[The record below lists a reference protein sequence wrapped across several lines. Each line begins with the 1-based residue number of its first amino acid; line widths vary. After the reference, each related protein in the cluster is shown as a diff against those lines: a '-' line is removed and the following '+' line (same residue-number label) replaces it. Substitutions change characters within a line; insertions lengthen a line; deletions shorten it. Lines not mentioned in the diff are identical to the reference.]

1 MTYLIDEKHNDNAR
15 TSQRNSLENHFSN
28 YLTNAVV
35 DTVSSDEIVQQQ
47 LESCTL
53 DVKETNNDS
62 FQIVINVDYA
72 RDYGK

>member
-1 MTYLIDEKHNDNAR
+1 MTYLVDEKHNDNAR
-15 TSQRNSLENHFSN
+15 TSQRNRLENHFSN
-28 YLTNAVV
+28 YLTYAVV

>member
-1 MTYLIDEKHNDNAR
+1 MTYLVDENHNDNAR
-15 TSQRNSLENHFSN
+15 TSQRNRLENHFSN
-28 YLTNAVV
+28 YLTYAVV

>member
-28 YLTNAVV
+28 YLTNALV

>member
-15 TSQRNSLENHFSN
+15 TSQRNSFENHFSN
-28 YLTNAVV
+28 YLTNALV